1 MSNNKKIL
9 LAVLVSLLVFGVAKF
24 FYEETDFEISD
35 CNIERIKLR
44 GYLSTYV
51 LYNNASDGLE
61 ATGGDDVSSSE
72 EIVKAIEM
80 ANKDDS
86 IKAILLEV
94 DSFGGSGVAGQDIAE
109 ALKRANKPTVA
120 LIKESGLSAAYW
132 AASGADYIIAS
143 NISDVGSIGVTMS
156 YLDYSQK
163 DKDEGIIYQELSS
176 GKFKNTGDPDKSIS
190 YEEKELIMRDIKIIH
205 ENFVK
210 DISKNRNLEIDKVG
224 KLADGSSML
233 GQMAKEAGLIDK
245 VGNIYDAEDY
255 FAQKIGEEPIICQ

>member
-9 LAVLVSLLVFGVAKF
+9 LAVLVSLLVFGVVKF
-24 FYEETDFEISD
+24 FYKEADFEISD

-109 ALKRANKPTVA
+109 PP
-120 LIKESGLSAAYW
+120 KESTS
-132 AASGADYIIAS
+132 SKIAF
-143 NISDVGSIGVTMS
+143 I
-156 YLDYSQK
+156 
-163 DKDEGIIYQELSS
+163 
-176 GKFKNTGDPDKSIS
+176 
-190 YEEKELIMRDIKIIH
+190 
-205 ENFVK
+205 
-210 DISKNRNLEIDKVG
+210 
-224 KLADGSSML
+224 
-233 GQMAKEAGLIDK
+233 
-245 VGNIYDAEDY
+245 
-255 FAQKIGEEPIICQ
+255 